1 MARSGAAA
9 PWIDYH
15 PPMAK
20 ILQTYVV
27 PKSLGGQPLDRI
39 IEGLLGDVSRS
50 QAQKLVRKGQV
61 LVRGKRVVRSNGRIP
76 KGTEVSIESDAPK
89 PEVLHEDESLLVV
102 QKPAGLLTH
111 GIDGTQQADL
121 ATELNKHYGPLPD
134 SRGDE
139 RPGIVH
145 RLDRETSGVL
155 VVART
160 EAALLH
166 LQDQFRDR
174 TVTKRYLALVSGV
187 LHQES
192 VLMDLSIGPV
202 PGKAD
207 RQQVDHERGK
217 EARTE
222 ARSLE
227 ALGQHSLL
235 ECQIFTGRRHQIR
248 VHLAEQGYPV
258 LADPMYGTKRQIP
271 LPDGVPAPPRLALHA
286 AMLGFDHPVTAERM
300 EFETPLPAD
309 LAKTRDALRRLG

>member
-1 MARSGAAA
+1 MG
-9 PWIDYH
+9 
-15 PPMAK
+15 K

-27 PKSLGGQPLDRI
+27 PKSLDGQPLDRV

-50 QAQKLVRKGQV
+50 QAQKLVRRGNV
-61 LVRGKRVVRSNGRIP
+61 LVRGKRVVRSNGRLP
-76 KGTEVSIESDAPK
+76 KGTEVSIETDAPR
-89 PEVLHEDESLLVV
+89 PEVLHEDESILVAL
-102 QKPAGLLTH
+102 KPAGLLTH
-111 GIDGTQQADL
+111 GIEGTQQPDL
-121 ATELNKHYGPLPD
+121 ASELNKHFGPLPD

-160 EAALLH
+160 EEALRH

-187 LHQES
+187 LHEDT
-192 VLMDLSIGPV
+192 VTMDLPIGPV

-207 RQQVDHERGK
+207 RQQVDHENGK

-222 ARSLE
+222 ARCLE
-227 ALGQHSLL
+227 ALGEHALL
-235 ECQIFTGRRHQIR
+235 ECEIFTGRRHQIR

-271 LPDGVPAPPRLALHA
+271 LPAGVPMPPRLALHA
-286 AMLGFDHPVTAERM
+286 AMLGFDHPVTNKRL
-300 EFETPLPAD
+300 EFDTPLPSD
-309 LAKTRDALRRLG
+309 LAITRDALRRIG

>member
-1 MARSGAAA
+1 
-9 PWIDYH
+9 
-15 PPMAK
+15 MAK
-20 ILQTYVV
+20 TLQTYVV
-27 PKSLGGQPLDRI
+27 PKSLGGMPLDRVL
-39 IEGLLGDVSRS
+39 EGLLGNLSRS
-50 QAQKLVRKGQV
+50 QAQRLVRRGQV
-61 LVRGKRVVRSNGRIP
+61 LVRGKRVVRSNGRLP
-76 KGTEVSIESDAPK
+76 KGTEISIETEAPK
-89 PEVLHEDESLLVV
+89 PAILHEDESLLVV
-102 QKPAGLLTH
+102 VKPAGLLTH
-111 GIDGTQQADL
+111 GIDGAQQPDL
-121 ATELNKHYGPLPD
+121 ATELNRHYGPLPD

-145 RLDRETSGVL
+145 RLDRDTSGIL

-192 VLMDLSIGPV
+192 VTMDLPMGPV

-235 ECQIFTGRRHQIR
+235 ECEIFTGRRHQIR

-258 LADPMYGTKRQIP
+258 LADPMYGTKRQIL
-271 LPDGVPAPPRLALHA
+271 LPDGAPMPPRLALHA
-286 AMLGFDHPVTAERM
+286 GMLGFDHPVTLERL

-309 LAKTRDALRRLG
+309 LKATLDALRRLA